1 MNLNK
6 NIVLLGMMGSGKST
20 IGYLLSKNINF
31 NFFDIDKLIEEEE
44 GLKIYDIFNKKG
56 EAYFRNLEEKVTL
69 KHVKG
74 NKKIISLGG
83 GGFLN
88 KNIRKQ
94 TLKNSFSFWL
104 TWKSSTIINRIL
116 KSKKRP
122 VAFNS
127 DESNLKKMIIE
138 RSNIYAEAKFRIN
151 CETLTKNMI
160 VKNIIEL
167 YEKN

>member
-1 MNLNK
+1 
-6 NIVLLGMMGSGKST
+6 MGSGKST
-20 IGYLLSKNINF
+20 IGYLLSKNTNF
-31 NFFDIDKLIEEEE
+31 IFLDVDKFIEKETN
-44 GLKIYDIFNKKG
+44 LKIHDIFQKKG
-56 EAYFRNLEEKVTL
+56 ENYFRDIEEKITL
-69 KHVKG
+69 KLLKSKG
-74 NKKIISLGG
+74 KVISLGG

-167 YEKN
+167 YEKNKT